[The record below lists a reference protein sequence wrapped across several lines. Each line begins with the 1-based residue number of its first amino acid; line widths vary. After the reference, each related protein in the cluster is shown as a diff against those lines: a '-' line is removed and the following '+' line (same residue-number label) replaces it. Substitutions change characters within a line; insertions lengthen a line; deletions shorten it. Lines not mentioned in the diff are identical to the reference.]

1 MTCPY
6 CGKEMEKGVI
16 QSPHEINW
24 KKKKAFIGRAM
35 FHKGSIVLSELSYL
49 SGSAVIA
56 YLCRDCKKIVIDYS
70 EDTEA

>member
-1 MTCPY
+1 MNCPY

-35 FHKGSIVLSELSYL
+35 FYL
-49 SGSAVIA
+49 SFRIGAALRSLHIFAVTVRRSLSITA
-56 YLCRDCKKIVIDYS
+56 KIRRLEHERTY
-70 EDTEA
+70 